1 VSDMTVTAASAVS
14 RWHID
19 VGNRADLVFQLRDY
33 FQRLGLVAK
42 VAGPTLVE
50 VASEEAPEAIEGW
63 VANWAAKRDSPL
75 HLEKLGEPAHV
86 AEPAPVAEPTHV
98 PEPAQVLVAPV
109 PRSGSPRL
117 GTLLVDR
124 GYITDQQLRD
134 ALAESKATGDLL
146 GVSLLRSGVIYDEEL
161 ARALS
166 QQLSIPYISIGRV
179 GVDQSVARL
188 LPAEVGAAAA
198 AIPVRELGSGAIQ
211 VAFADPT
218 DSWALAEVGRHL
230 PTIEIVVAELSE
242 IRTAWRNVKGL

>member
-1 VSDMTVTAASAVS
+1 VSDMTVTAGSAVS
-14 RWHID
+14 RWQID

-33 FQRLGLVAK
+33 FQRLGLSAE
-42 VAGPTLVE
+42 VAGPTCVE
-50 VASEEAPEAIEGW
+50 LATEEHAEEIEGW

-75 HLEKLGEPAHV
+75 HLEKVGEPRQAP
-86 AEPAPVAEPTHV
+86 EPAPT

-134 ALAESKATGDLL
+134 ALTESKETGDLL
-146 GVSLLRSGVIYDEEL
+146 GVSLLRRGVIYDEEL

-198 AIPVRELGSGAIQ
+198 AIPVRELGSGAVQ

-218 DSWALAEVGRHL
+218 DSWALAEVGRYL

-242 IRTAWRNVKGL
+242 IRTAWRNVRGSTSVE